1 MIAAL
6 PFIAMLDVGPLV
18 GIGADANA
26 ILTLLAALVFVVA
39 HGYIALGWRNII
51 AFSLITVVISFTSE
65 AIGVAT
71 GLIFGAY
78 HYTDLLGP
86 SGMKP
91 TSCLNDTNAIVRG
104 ACDETHVPTATD
116 AFAAADGMKPA
127 SNQAGSFFFVSSTN
141 ICTEGRA
148 RGLFGV
154 EIRSALVH
162 NMAPIRSTMLRVL
175 LSSKRHVLL

>member
-1 MIAAL
+1 MWITPKGKACATNKIALPPPGTATALFVVMIAAL

-127 SNQAGSFFFVSSTN
+127 SNQGGF
-141 ICTEGRA
+141 
-148 RGLFGV
+148 
-154 EIRSALVH
+154 
-162 NMAPIRSTMLRVL
+162 VL
-175 LSSKRHVLL
+175 LC